1 MVDEQQQ
8 PGTKEISPSQLIDLL
23 NEDLSREYQAMIVCV
38 LHSQVI
44 NEATAYRDIA
54 EALDEQAQKELQH
67 ALIIGDQIQAL
78 GGLPEIKPEMVKTS
92 DSTEQMLRFKFENG
106 NETIRNYR
114 ERVRQYEALG
124 EHAMAKQICEI
135 LACELHHQIE
145 LATALGNHLADVPLQ
160 EIGNRMRG
168 KPDTGETTRLSPP

>member
-1 MVDEQQQ
+1 MADEQQQ

-23 NEDLSREYQAMIVCV
+23 NKDLSRECQAMIICV
-38 LHSQVI
+38 VHSQMT
-44 NEATAYRDIA
+44 NETAGYRDIA
-54 EALDEQAQKELQH
+54 KGLEKHAQKELQH

-78 GGLPEIKPEMVKTS
+78 GGIPEIKPEMVKTS

-160 EIGNRMRG
+160 
-168 KPDTGETTRLSPP
+168 